1 MESSLIKHT
10 LQFKVPSG
18 TSRGVLTDKPSWF
31 LVHQE
36 GGDISAISECSLIPG
51 LSIDKPSAIESVY
64 HAYIDGQDIPEGY
77 PALRFA
83 QECFEMSKASPNPFI
98 LYPSPWTEGKIGIPI
113 NGLIWMGDVSSMK
126 SQIRD
131 KIALGYTCIKMK
143 IGAIDFE
150 EEYQVLKGLRSIYN
164 DSDIAIRVD
173 ANGAFS
179 VGEALE
185 KLKRLADLD
194 IHSIEQ
200 PIKAGQWQ
208 EMAKLCDL
216 SPLDIALDEELI
228 GVFRKED
235 QTNLLKTIRPQYIIL
250 KPSLLGGLVAS
261 DQWIN
266 IAEEL
271 GIGWW
276 ATSALESN
284 IGLNAIAQWTATKKV
299 SMPQG
304 LGTGGLY
311 TNNVESPMSI
321 KDGFIWYDDEG
332 SWDLQNITI

>member
-31 LVHQE
+31 LVNQE
-36 GGDISAISECSLIPG
+36 RGNISALAECSLIPG
-51 LSIDKPSAIESVY
+51 LSIDNPSGIESIY
-64 HAYIDGQDIPEGY
+64 HAYIDGQDIPVDY
-77 PALRFA
+77 PAFRFA
-83 QECFEMSKASPNPFI
+83 QECLQMSKASPNPFI
-98 LYPSPWTEGKIGIPI
+98 LYPSPWTEGRIGIPI
-113 NGLIWMGDVSSMK
+113 NGLIWMGEVSSMK

-131 KIALGYTCIKMK
+131 KIAQRYTCIKMK

-150 EEYQVLKGLRSIYN
+150 EEYLVLKDLRRAYPA
-164 DSDIAIRVD
+164 SDITIRVD

-228 GVFRKED
+228 GVFSKED
-235 QTNLLKTIRPQYIIL
+235 QTNLLETIRPSYIIL
-250 KPSLLGGLVAS
+250 KPSLLGGLAVS
-261 DQWIN
+261 DQWIK
-266 IAEEL
+266 IAEDL
-271 GIGWW
+271 SIGWW

-311 TNNVESPMSI
+311 TNNIESPMNI
-321 KDGFIWYDDEG
+321 KNGHIWYDHDG